1 MHIEFV
7 EIQNFRKLK
16 SIRIDVSNETT
27 VFVGSNN
34 SGKTSAMVAL
44 GHFLVDHGRFSTND
58 FTLSNWKGI
67 NKIGRDWEKLT
78 DQADMPGLDEWIPV
92 IPSLDIWLNVA
103 IDEIHHVRNLIPSL
117 DWEGGLLGVRLRF
130 EPKDSEEF
138 YKEYIQARKS
148 SQDTVAAAKLKNKAM
163 TYTLSLWPGHM
174 GEFLSRK
181 LHSLFTVRAYLLDPM
196 KISNPI
202 KGLANP
208 QQINAEIEPVEGN
221 ILKGLIRIDE
231 INAQRGF
238 SNSNSASDS
247 ENSEKKKLSEQLR
260 LYFSKHIDPSDAP
273 EPSDVDALQAIHDA
287 QSAFDAKLKTSFDI
301 AFKEIGGLGYPG
313 LNDLELIL
321 STKIHPMDGLNHPSA
336 LQYKVNPN
344 STEDSESDPCLPE
357 HYNGL
362 GYQNLISMV
371 FRLMSFRDHWM
382 KVGKV
387 GRKVSENEGEE
398 DHIPPLHLVLVEEPE
413 AHLHVQV
420 QQVFIRKAYEILRR
434 HPDLGENTDLITQ
447 LIVTT
452 HSSHIAYECE
462 FSWLRYFRRRPTL
475 QKSEVPTTTVVNLS
489 EVFGKQTETQKFVT
503 RYLRTTH
510 CDLFFADA
518 TILVEGPAE
527 RILVPHFI
535 RHHFPQLHQSYV
547 TVLEISGS
555 HAHTLRPL
563 IEHLGLITL
572 VITDIDAA
580 THNANKSLI
589 SVPPKRNAN
598 QISRNSSLRTWVPK
612 IKSLDDLLDLNFD
625 KKSIEIDKFSSVR
638 ACYQLPIN
646 VTDATGTVF
655 ELLPN
660 TFEDAL
666 FYQNIADFSLLIGR
680 RGLLKKL
687 KDVIS
692 SAQPFS
698 DYGQILFDLL
708 EKADKAQFALDIL
721 FQDVSSLITP
731 KYIAEGLEWLQSSL
745 EKKLLDNL
753 VQEATVINEL
763 EAIQAVEP
771 ISTSALEIEN

>member
-16 SIRIDVSNETT
+16 SIRIDISKEAT

-34 SGKTSAMVAL
+34 SGKTSAMIAL
-44 GHFLVDHGRFSTND
+44 GHFLVDQGRFSTND

-67 NKIGRDWEKLT
+67 NKIGRDWEKLNE
-78 DQADMPGLDEWIPV
+78 QSDMPDLTDWVSV

-117 DWEGGLLGVRLRF
+117 DWDGGLLGVRLRF
-130 EPKDSEEF
+130 EPKDTDEF
-138 YKEYIQARKS
+138 YKEYIQARRNSK
-148 SQDTVAAAKLKNKAM
+148 DTVAAAKLQNEKMK
-163 TYTLSLWPGHM
+163 YTLSLWPGHM

-181 LHSLFTVRAYLLDPM
+181 LNSLFTVRAYLLDPE
-196 KISNPI
+196 KVSSPTN
-202 KGLANP
+202 GLANP
-208 QQINAEIEPVEGN
+208 QEVNTEPVEGN
-221 ILKGLIRIDE
+221 ILKELIRIDE

-238 SNSNSASDS
+238 SDS
-247 ENSEKKKLSEQLR
+247 RPGDSSETGGKKKLSEQLR

-273 EPSDVDALQAIHDA
+273 DPSDVDALQAIHEA
-287 QSAFDAKLKTSFDI
+287 QSAFDAKLKTSFDL

-321 STKIHPMDGLNHPSA
+321 STRIHPMDGLNHPSA

-344 STEDSESDPCLPE
+344 STEESDSSPCLPE
-357 HYNGL
+357 QYNGL

-387 GRKVSENEGEE
+387 GKKVSEDVDKN
-398 DHIPPLHLVLVEEPE
+398 DYIPPLHLVLVEEPE

-434 HPDLGENTDLITQ
+434 HPDLGSKSDLTTQ

-452 HSSHIAYECE
+452 HSSHIAHECE

-475 QKSEVPTTTVVNLS
+475 QKGEVPTTTVVNLS
-489 EVFGKQTETQKFVT
+489 EVFGKQTDTQKFVT

-535 RHHFPQLHQSYV
+535 RHHFPKLHQSYV
-547 TVLEISGS
+547 TILEISGS

-563 IEHLGLITL
+563 IEHLGLVTL

-580 THNANKSLI
+580 TRNAKKNLV
-589 SVPPKRNAN
+589 SVPLKRNDN
-598 QISRNSSLRTWVPK
+598 QVSGNSTLRTWVPA
-612 IKSLDDLLDLNFD
+612 IKSLDNLLDLDFG
-625 KKSIEIDKFSSVR
+625 KKCIEIDKFSSVR
-638 ACYQLPIN
+638 ACYQIPIN
-646 VTDATGTVF
+646 VTDSTGISF

-666 FYQNIADFSLLIGR
+666 FYQNILKFPGLTGR

-687 KDVIS
+687 KAIIS
-692 SAQPFS
+692 ENKPFTE
-698 DYGQILFDLL
+698 YGQILFELL
-708 EKADKAQFALDIL
+708 EKADKAEFALDIL
-721 FQDVSSLITP
+721 FQDVNSLTTP
-731 KYIAEGLEWLQSSL
+731 TYISEGLEWLQDSL

-753 VQEATVINEL
+753 IQEAEVINKL
-763 EAIQAVEP
+763 EATQAVEAV
-771 ISTSALEIEN
+771 SETATEIEK